1 MHPFISAIWTHAF
14 SCSYQQGKG
23 WEAQA
28 EEARTTT
35 PALYLDDLAARVP
48 ASRVTG
54 SSTLKE
60 ETSL

>member
-28 EEARTTT
+28 GEEARTTT
-35 PALYLDDLAARVP
+35 PALTLMTWLHVYLLQ
-48 ASRVTG
+48 
-54 SSTLKE
+54 E
-60 ETSL
+60 